1 MLNGI
6 KTFIILFFL
15 LNAAEAQIS
24 YSQIPFYLR
33 KNLKA
38 QFKNNEVLVK
48 LKSSSTVSLQRFS
61 QNHDV
66 KLSRKIDQ
74 QGLIKIKIDPDK
86 TVEQSIAEMNND
98 PAVEYAQPN
107 YLYKLNATPND
118 PRYGQ
123 LWGLRNTAQTIA
135 TAGGPDSPS
144 PTGNPGTAGRDMD
157 LALAWDHIT
166 NCNSVIVAVID
177 SGVNYNHEDLAAN
190 MWDGTPTYPN
200 HGYNFYD
207 NNDDPMDLNG
217 HGTHVSATIGAV
229 GNNNVGTV
237 GVCWNTKIMA
247 LRVSDA
253 AGSISTSDIVS
264 AVNFAVTNSAKVINM
279 SLSGGNFDNA
289 FDTALNN
296 ARLAGVVVVVAA
308 GNDGVNADSGSDPV
322 YPCNYEHANIICV
335 AALNQNYTLAGFSNY
350 GIVSVDVGAP
360 GVNIVSGWNGT
371 STTIVDTLSA
381 GWTSSTTTTS
391 GWGYD
396 VVSTDDGPVNI
407 LANPSVYD
415 GVSNYNNNTDDR
427 IWKSFNLS
435 AYNAASVSYLS
446 IWDFA
451 SGDTMRAYVDSAA
464 GDPIGANHIFDI
476 STGNSNDQVVYWEAD
491 ISPYIS
497 ANTTIGFRFT
507 SDAAATDIGILFA
520 DFEIRGLSIT
530 NNIYNVIQG
539 TSMASPHVAGL
550 AAMLLAYN
558 PNYTYIEV
566 VAAIKNGG
574 ETVAALSG
582 KTTTSKAVN
591 AMGSLSYI
599 NAPTGISSVKQ

>member
-1 MLNGI
+1 MLRGL
-6 KTFIILFFL
+6 KLFIILFFIM
-15 LNAAEAQIS
+15 NTVDAQTS
-24 YSQIPFYLR
+24 YSQVPFYLR

-48 LKSSSTVSLQRFS
+48 LRSSSNLSIQRFS
-61 QNHDV
+61 ANHDV
-66 KLSRKIDQ
+66 SLSQKIDS

-86 TVEQSIAEMNND
+86 TVEQSIAEMNDD

-144 PTGNPGTAGRDMD
+144 STGNPGTAGNDMN
-157 LALAWDHIT
+157 LTSAWDHIT

-190 MWDGTPTYPN
+190 MWDGSPTYPN

-207 NNDDPMDLNG
+207 GNDDPMDLNG

-229 GNNNVGTV
+229 GNNNIGSVGI
-237 GVCWNTKIMA
+237 CWNTKIMA

-253 AGSISTSDIVS
+253 VGSISTADIVA
-264 AVNFAVTNSAKVINM
+264 AVNFAVTNGAKVINM

-289 FDTALNN
+289 FDTALTN
-296 ARLAGVVVVVAA
+296 ARTAGVVVVVAA
-308 GNDGVNADSGSDPV
+308 GNDGVNNDSGTDPV
-322 YPCNYEHANIICV
+322 YPCNYEQANIICV
-335 AALNQNYTLAGFSNY
+335 AALNQRYALASFSNY

-360 GVNIVSGWNGT
+360 GVNIVSGWNGNY
-371 STTIVDTLSA
+371 VTLPDSLNT

-391 GWGYD
+391 GWNYNT
-396 VVSTDDGPVNI
+396 VSTSQGLLNA
-407 LANPSVYD
+407 LTNPSNFN
-415 GVSNYNNNTDDR
+415 GVNNYNNNTDDR
-427 IWKSFNLS
+427 IWKSFDLTP
-435 AYNAASVSYLS
+435 YRAAKVSYLS
-446 IWDFA
+446 DWTF
-451 SGDTMRAYVDSAA
+451 STGDGMRGYVNAGA
-464 GDPIGANHIFDI
+464 GDPIPANNLFDA
-476 STGNSNDQVVYWEAD
+476 STGISDNFEYWEAD
-491 ISPYIS
+491 ITSYIDT
-497 ANTTIGFRFT
+497 NTTIGFRFT
-507 SDAAATDIGILFA
+507 SNGTGTNIGMSLVLF
-520 DFEIRGLSIT
+520 DTYGLNIS
-530 NNIYNVIQG
+530 NNAYNVIQG
-539 TSMASPHVAGL
+539 TSMATPHVAGL
-550 AAMLLAYN
+550 AALLMAYN

-574 ETVAALSG
+574 DTLAALSG

-599 NAPTGISSVKQ
+599 NAPTGVSSVKQ